1 MITLSEIQKRLIES
15 IKQSGLSQTDLAKKI
30 GVCQQAVSSYMNGK
44 KMPALDTLANLCKE
58 IDVSPAY
65 ILCFEDERG
74 SKTVENFDGSRKNY
88 HFNNSLN
95 QNNGTINFK

>member
-44 KMPALDTLANLCKE
+44 KMPALDTLANLCRE

-65 ILCFEDERG
+65 ILCFEDEKG
-74 SKTVENFDGSRKNY
+74 SKLTSEVFEY
-88 HFNNSLN
+88 
-95 QNNGTINFK
+95 NNGKHSITHKFC

>member
-1 MITLSEIQKRLIES
+1 MITLSEIQKRLIEA

-30 GVCQQAVSSYMNGK
+30 GVCQQAISSYMNGK
-44 KMPALDTLANLCKE
+44 KMPALDTLANLCRE

-74 SKTVENFDGSRKNY
+74 IKLASEVFEYNDGKHSITHK
-88 HFNNSLN
+88 FC
-95 QNNGTINFK
+95 